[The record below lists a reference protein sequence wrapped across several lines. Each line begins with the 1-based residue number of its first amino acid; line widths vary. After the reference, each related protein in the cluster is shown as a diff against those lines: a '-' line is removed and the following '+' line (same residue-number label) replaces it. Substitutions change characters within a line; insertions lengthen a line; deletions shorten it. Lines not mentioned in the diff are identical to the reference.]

1 MKEIF
6 CPITMFALN
15 QKIYSVDTEREDVTV
30 ELGETTVD
38 NLPEILLEFCDKEEI
53 NKIHLVGNNEYVKL
67 VAQDITIYHETKYE
81 KKKEIEIEVN

>member
-38 NLPEILLEFCDKEEI
+38 NLPETLLEFCDKEEI
-53 NKIHLVGNNEYVKL
+53 NKIHLVGNDEYVKL
-67 VAQDITIYHETKYE
+67 VAQDVAIYHETKYE